1 MKVYVKVTETPRAF
15 KEIAINANDFMFGNV
30 YYSYNEHNP
39 ERYYKYIRTTEK
51 TSPLDNTNSVEET
64 YVYTFDKIC
73 SEEESDF
80 IHELNAMCS
89 AIATL
94 KLHGNTNKFEMMMN
108 KIDEIIED
116 TFADEFGTDVTGDDT
131 KTFKKDIDEYK
142 IKEYAIHKVK
152 EEFRQ
157 GFQAME
163 YDLNTIGS
171 SRGDYPFVKESDLE
185 RINKALRNVPD
196 GFEKYKSSFAN
207 DDSDK
212 ESAPKNDTSAKKND
226 NPFAEFII
234 GSFNF
239 NVRLSSK
246 ESCGNQ
252 ENKSFAFSARVT
264 NMMNGEVTESCICRK
279 DTTADS
285 DIYHSEIDG
294 AIYMLANRVNPI
306 GMTYLS
312 PNTYHI
318 DSEALAMKFIV
329 NCAFIKA
336 VGVYNFSNNFDKYM
350 PIVNEINQI
359 LDRTMI
365 E

>member
-1 MKVYVKVTETPRAF
+1 MKVYVKITETPRAF

-89 AIATL
+89 AIAIL
-94 KLHGNTNKFEMMMN
+94 KSHGNTNKFEMMMN

-116 TFADEFGTDVTGDDT
+116 TLADEFGTDITVDDT
-131 KTFKKDIDEYK
+131 KTFKKDIDENK
-142 IKEYAIHKVK
+142 IKVIANLMSIMPEATV
-152 EEFRQ
+152 F
-157 GFQAME
+157 G
-163 YDLNTIGS
+163 
-171 SRGDYPFVKESDLE
+171 KESDLE
-185 RINKALRNVPD
+185 RINNSLRNVPD

-207 DDSDK
+207 NESDK
-212 ESAPKNDTSAKKND
+212 ESTPKNDTSAKKND

-252 ENKSFAFSARVT
+252 ENKSFAFNARVT

-294 AIYMLANRVNPI
+294 VIYMLANRVNPI

-336 VGVYNFSNNFDKYM
+336 VGVYNFSNNFDKYI
-350 PIVNEINQI
+350 PIVNEINQM

>member
-1 MKVYVKVTETPRAF
+1 MKVYVKITETPKAF

-116 TFADEFGTDVTGDDT
+116 TLADEFGTDETGEDT
-131 KTFKKDIDEYK
+131 KPFNKDISMVVANPMSIMPE
-142 IKEYAIHKVK
+142 AIV
-152 EEFRQ
+152 F
-157 GFQAME
+157 G
-163 YDLNTIGS
+163 
-171 SRGDYPFVKESDLE
+171 KESDIE
-185 RINKALRNVPD
+185 RINKMLRNVPD
-196 GFEKYKSSFAN
+196 RDELG
-207 DDSDK
+207 K
-212 ESAPKNDTSAKKND
+212 ESAPKNDTPAKKND

-239 NVRLSSK
+239 NVRLSNK

-306 GMTYLS
+306 GITYLS

-329 NCAFIKA
+329 DCAFIKA
-336 VGVYNFSNNFDKYM
+336 VGVYNFSNNFDKYI
-350 PIVNEINQI
+350 PLVNEINQM

>member
-1 MKVYVKVTETPRAF
+1 MKVYVKITETPKAF

-94 KLHGNTNKFEMMMN
+94 KLHGNTNKFEMMVN

-116 TFADEFGTDVTGDDT
+116 TLADEFGTDKTEEDT
-131 KTFKKDIDEYK
+131 KPFNKDISMVVANLMSIMPE
-142 IKEYAIHKVK
+142 VTV
-152 EEFRQ
+152 F
-157 GFQAME
+157 G
-163 YDLNTIGS
+163 
-171 SRGDYPFVKESDLE
+171 KESDLE
-185 RINKALRNVPD
+185 RINKALRNVSD
-196 GFEKYKSSFAN
+196 GFEKYKSSLAN
-207 DDSDK
+207 DEPGK
-212 ESAPKNDTSAKKND
+212 ESASKND
-226 NPFAEFII
+226 NPSAEFIVA
-234 GSFNF
+234 SFNF
-239 NVRLSSK
+239 NVCLSNK

-294 AIYMLANRVNPI
+294 VIYMLANRVNPI
-306 GMTYLS
+306 GITYLS

-350 PIVNEINQI
+350 PLVNEINQM

>member
-1 MKVYVKVTETPRAF
+1 MKVYVKVTEIPRAF
-15 KEIAINANDFMFGNV
+15 KEISINANDFMFGNV
-30 YYSYNEHNP
+30 YYSYNEHDP
-39 ERYYKYIRTTEK
+39 KRYYKYIRTAEK
-51 TSPLDNTNSVEET
+51 TAPLDNTNSVEET
-64 YVYTFDKIC
+64 YVYAFDRMC
-73 SEEESDF
+73 SEEESEF
-80 IHELNAMCS
+80 VYELNATCS

-94 KLHGNTNKFEMMMN
+94 KLHGNPNKFEMVMN
-108 KIDEIIED
+108 KIHEIIGD
-116 TFADEFGTDVTGDDT
+116 VLADEFGTDEMGEDT
-131 KTFKKDIDEYK
+131 KPFKKDISMVVANLMSIMPE
-142 IKEYAIHKVK
+142 ATV
-152 EEFRQ
+152 F
-157 GFQAME
+157 G
-163 YDLNTIGS
+163 
-171 SRGDYPFVKESDLE
+171 KESDLE

-207 DDSDK
+207 DEPGK
-212 ESAPKNDTSAKKND
+212 ESAPKNDTTAKKND
-226 NPFAEFII
+226 NSFAEFII

-239 NVRLSSK
+239 NVRLSNK

-294 AIYMLANRVNPI
+294 VIYMLANRVNPI
-306 GMTYLS
+306 GITYLS

-329 NCAFIKA
+329 DCAFIKA
-336 VGVYNFSNNFDKYM
+336 VGVYNFSNNFDKYI
-350 PIVNEINQI
+350 PLANEINQM

>member
-1 MKVYVKVTETPRAF
+1 MKVYVKITETPKAF

-116 TFADEFGTDVTGDDT
+116 TLADEFGTDKTGEDT
-131 KTFKKDIDEYK
+131 KPFNKDISMVVANLMSIMPE
-142 IKEYAIHKVK
+142 VTV
-152 EEFRQ
+152 F
-157 GFQAME
+157 G
-163 YDLNTIGS
+163 
-171 SRGDYPFVKESDLE
+171 KESDLE
-185 RINKALRNVPD
+185 RINKALRNVSD
-196 GFEKYKSSFAN
+196 GFEEYKSSLAN
-207 DDSDK
+207 DEPGK
-212 ESAPKNDTSAKKND
+212 ESVSKNDTSAKKND
-226 NPFAEFII
+226 NPFAEFIVA
-234 GSFNF
+234 SFNL
-239 NVRLSSK
+239 NVRLSNK

-294 AIYMLANRVNPI
+294 VIYMLANRVNPI
-306 GMTYLS
+306 GITYLS

-329 NCAFIKA
+329 DCAFIKA
-336 VGVYNFSNNFDKYM
+336 VGVYNFSNNFDKYI
-350 PIVNEINQI
+350 PLVNEINQM

>member
-1 MKVYVKVTETPRAF
+1 MKVYVKITETPKAF

-116 TFADEFGTDVTGDDT
+116 TLADEFGTDKTGEDT
-131 KTFKKDIDEYK
+131 KPFNKDISMVVANLMSIMPE
-142 IKEYAIHKVK
+142 VTV
-152 EEFRQ
+152 F
-157 GFQAME
+157 G
-163 YDLNTIGS
+163 
-171 SRGDYPFVKESDLE
+171 KESDLE
-185 RINKALRNVPD
+185 RINKALRNVSD
-196 GFEKYKSSFAN
+196 GFEEYKSSLAN
-207 DDSDK
+207 DEPGK
-212 ESAPKNDTSAKKND
+212 ESAPKNDTLAKKND
-226 NPFAEFII
+226 NTFAEFII

-239 NVRLSSK
+239 NVRLSNK

-294 AIYMLANRVNPI
+294 VIYMLANRVNPI
-306 GMTYLS
+306 GITYLS

-336 VGVYNFSNNFDKYM
+336 VGVYNFSNNFDKYI
-350 PIVNEINQI
+350 PLVNEINQM